1 MNVKTRMFQTGRAW
15 PVALLAA
22 AVMIAAPACT
32 THAYAVRG
40 SYVSADFERRAV
52 DNGYRQ
58 EDSTKDA
65 TTPAITVRSRPSA
78 TAPIATRSVTTA
90 AGGSATPTSEGSVAA
105 SNPVIGMASTAT
117 RATTEATG
125 ASRLL
130 KNAA

>member
-22 AVMIAAPACT
+22 AVMIAGPACT

-40 SYVSADFERRAV
+40 SYVSADFSGAPSTTATAR
-52 DNGYRQ
+52 
-58 EDSTKDA
+58 DSTKDA
-65 TTPAITVRSRPSA
+65 TTPAITVRSRPSV
-78 TAPIATRSVTTA
+78 TAPTATRSVTTV

-117 RATTEATG
+117 RATTDATG

-130 KNAA
+130 ENAA